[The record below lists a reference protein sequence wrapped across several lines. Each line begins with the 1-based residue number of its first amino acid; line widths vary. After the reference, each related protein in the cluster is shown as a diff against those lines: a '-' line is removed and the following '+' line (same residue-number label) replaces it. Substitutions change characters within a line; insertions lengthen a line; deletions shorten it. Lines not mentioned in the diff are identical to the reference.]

1 MGKKISK
8 TNFKGI
14 KQKIIDLELDFLEE
28 QETNVLGNFSISES
42 LAPANF
48 SFKKINNEIE
58 SIQNPNIVEEKE
70 FNVLKDSPL
79 SLDDKFSEL
88 DDPIYNLDEQRTLL
102 SQKAPPTAARKTKA
116 AKPKTIARRL
126 KATKKSINKKR
137 Y

>member
-28 QETNVLGNFSISES
+28 QETNVLGNFSISQS
-42 LAPANF
+42 PAPANF

-79 SLDDKFSEL
+79 SLNDKFSEL
-88 DDPIYNLDEQRTLL
+88 DDPIYNLDEQRTLS
-102 SQKAPPTAARKTKA
+102 SQRALPSAVRKTKA